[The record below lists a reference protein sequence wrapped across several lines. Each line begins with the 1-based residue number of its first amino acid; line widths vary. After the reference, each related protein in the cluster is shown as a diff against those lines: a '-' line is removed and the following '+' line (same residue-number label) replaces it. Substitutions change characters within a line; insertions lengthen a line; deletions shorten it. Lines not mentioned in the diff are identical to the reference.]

1 MLSKTL
7 KLILFCSIVA
17 VTLSLGSCGSS
28 RSTTVRGS
36 DARVRVD
43 NKKQKDREHS
53 RRSKKTTQHGK
64 KATKN
69 VASALVTEA
78 RSWLGTPYAYGGKSH
93 DGTDCSGFVMEVY
106 KAVTGI
112 AIPRNSGAQSDY
124 CEDLDRDELEIGDL
138 VFFSSK
144 KSGGNIAHV
153 GMYIGDGTMIHASS
167 SKGVIES
174 SLNQNYYVDHYVGAG
189 RVPAIAQAVPTRRL
203 RKENEQPAIKPVE
216 QDPDK
221 DNLAMVK
228 PVSSPKAKSAD
239 MPDRQIASVVP
250 EPTPIFQP
258 EKPTVAVEE
267 PLAALDS
274 KVGPEVVASDEPM
287 AVTTSQ
293 PPLTVAQTQTPSPA
307 SVVKNAFSASARR

>member
-7 KLILFCSIVA
+7 KLILFCLIVA

-43 NKKQKDREHS
+43 NKKQKDRDHS

-69 VASALVTEA
+69 VASALVSEA

-221 DNLAMVK
+221 
-228 PVSSPKAKSAD
+228 
-239 MPDRQIASVVP
+239 IASVVP
-250 EPTPIFQP
+250 EPPPIFQP

-293 PPLTVAQTQTPSPA
+293 PPVTVAQTQTPSPA